1 MNRLLIGVGT
11 FAGSTIGS
19 YLPVLWGGSL
29 FSLASVLLSMVG
41 GIAGIFMAYRLSKF
55 LGFI

>member
-1 MNRLLIGVGT
+1 MNRLLIGIGT
-11 FAGSTIGS
+11 FVGSTVGS

-29 FSLASVLLSMVG
+29 FSLASVLLGMVG
-41 GIAGIFMAYRLSKF
+41 GIAGICLGYRLSKF